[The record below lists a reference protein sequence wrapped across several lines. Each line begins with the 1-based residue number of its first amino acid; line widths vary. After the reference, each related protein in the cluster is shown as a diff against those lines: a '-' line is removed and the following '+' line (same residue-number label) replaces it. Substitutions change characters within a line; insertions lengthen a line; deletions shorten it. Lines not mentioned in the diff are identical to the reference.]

1 MSLENRIPPVI
12 VVAVLA
18 GAMWALRAAVPGL
31 TVAGAGRLAFSSGV
45 RALEVLALVLL
56 VLGILV
62 AGAGVREFRR
72 ASTTV
77 DPLNPDKASAIVETG
92 VFRFTRNPM
101 YLGMLLL
108 LAALA
113 AWLANPAAA
122 AGPVAFVLYMNRFQ
136 IRPEER
142 ALERRFGDPYR
153 AYLGR
158 VRRWI

>member
-12 VVAVLA
+12 VVAILA
-18 GAMWALRAAVPGL
+18 GAMWALRAAAPGL
-31 TVAGAGRLAFSSGV
+31 TAVWPGRLAF
-45 RALEVLALVLL
+45 LFDVLALVVLT
-56 VLGILV
+56 LGILV
-62 AGAGVREFRR
+62 AVAGVREFRR

-77 DPLNPDKASAIVETG
+77 DPRNPGKASAIVDTG

-101 YLGMLLL
+101 YLGMLLV

-113 AWLANPAAA
+113 VGLANPTAA

-136 IRPEER
+136 IGPEER
-142 ALERRFGDPYR
+142 ALEQRFGGPYR